1 MEIRMAKLKAKL
13 MVKPMRLEIV
23 RETHL
28 ARLRAILKERVKEIQ
43 KHLVIDW
50 VRQKEIR
57 REKH

>member
-1 MEIRMAKLKAKL
+1 

-28 ARLRAILKERVKEIQ
+28 ARLREIRKERVKEIQ